1 MANITKII
9 CIVLLC
15 NISGPIIMTSS
26 LIQNQS
32 LSTELLYDYKSILDY
47 EKVIKRIFY
56 AEDKNYNNYKTVYH
70 IGMNR
75 EAKK

>member
-1 MANITKII
+1 MI
-9 CIVLLC
+9 
-15 NISGPIIMTSS
+15 SS

-75 EAKK
+75 EAKKWSIIIRIIKPGQNYW